1 MSGKKK
7 VVVGVTGAS
16 GSVYAKVL
24 FDRLIELKDQ
34 VAEVGV
40 VFSTNARQVWKL
52 ELGNSDFEK
61 LPFTVYTQWISWR
74 HLHLVQ
80 PNSRP

>member
-24 FDRLIELKDQ
+24 FEDRKS
-34 VAEVGV
+34 V
-40 VFSTNARQVWKL
+40 V
-52 ELGNSDFEK
+52 
-61 LPFTVYTQWISWR
+61 
-74 HLHLVQ
+74 
-80 PNSRP
+80 

>member
-1 MSGKKK
+1 MSKKK

-24 FDRLIELKDQ
+24 FDRLIELHEQ

-40 VFSTNARQVWKL
+40 VFSTNAREVWKL
-52 ELGNSDFEK
+52 VCGFFGFFWNMSSFILAS
-61 LPFTVYTQWISWR
+61 
-74 HLHLVQ
+74 
-80 PNSRP
+80 

>member
-1 MSGKKK
+1 MRKKK

-34 VAEVGV
+34 VEEVGV
-40 VFSTNARQVWKL
+40 VFSANAREVWKL
-52 ELGNSDFEK
+52 ELGN
-61 LPFTVYTQWISWR
+61 
-74 HLHLVQ
+74 
-80 PNSRP
+80 